1 MVRTSGNSSFCST
14 YSAMKYL
21 ITITAS
27 FVFILNS
34 NAQDL
39 KTENDITRERLPFW
53 FSSQLEDLDLKG
65 QYYVHEQMNPMYL
78 EADFNGG
85 GALDIAVFIYEAT
98 SKKEGILIYHGENG
112 DLHVLG
118 AGKLFN
124 GRCDLASI
132 EIWKLYRKKTAGK
145 TVFAENGDIEG
156 SEIVTLSNIAIEV
169 SRSESSSN
177 LILWDGSKYVWI
189 HTGE

>member
-1 MVRTSGNSSFCST
+1 
-14 YSAMKYL
+14 MKYL
-21 ITITAS
+21 LIITAS
-27 FVFILNS
+27 FIFILNS

-39 KTENDITRERLPFW
+39 KTENDITGQRLPFW
-53 FSSQLEDLDLKG
+53 FSSQLDDLDLKG

-85 GALDIAVFIYEAT
+85 GALDIAVFIYEAI

-112 DLHVLG
+112 GFHVLG
-118 AGKLFN
+118 AGNLFN
-124 GRCDLASI
+124 GRYDVAGI

-156 SEIVTLSNIAIEV
+156 SEIVTLPNIAIEV

-177 LILWDGSKYVWI
+177 LILWNGNKYVWI